1 MTKPIIEIKN
11 LSAGYDGRNVLHD
24 INLAVY
30 ERDFLGII
38 GPNGGGK
45 TTLVKCILGLLKPTG
60 GEISFNCKPSLGY
73 LPQYS
78 TIDRKFPISVE
89 EVILSGLSI
98 QKSLTSRFTPEQKEK
113 GKQIIARMGLEGLEH
128 RAIGQLS
135 GGQLQRALLGRA
147 IISDPSV
154 LILDEPTAVLTPPEI
169 VQLSRALRRMAD
181 EGKAVVFISHKMRE
195 VLDLADEVAVLRRG
209 EIVDEF
215 TRGEVPDERE
225 LAARM
230 IGHEMERVAP
240 PAPFSGEGECLLRVE
255 RASCGRMR
263 DVGLVLRRGEILA
276 VAGVAGNGQRELVEM
291 LVGLRRPESGRV
303 EILGRDWQRFFR
315 EPIRG
320 EGGLAYIP
328 EDRRGLA
335 TCPALDLT
343 DNFLLTNRFFFAR
356 GPFLNRR
363 GAEAATRETIK
374 EFNVLPGDPRAEAAA
389 LSGGNLQKLVLGRE
403 FYRNPRLIVAEN
415 PTQGLDVGATE
426 EVWRRLLSARD
437 HAGVLLVTGDLHEAV
452 TLADTIA
459 VMYRGRFMDVFPRGD
474 TAKLASIG
482 LLMAGMRPGANDGAA
497 A

>member
-154 LILDEPTAVLTPPEI
+154 LILDEPSTYIDKRFEARLYELPFQGIEFQTCI
-169 VQLSRALRRMAD
+169 VY
-181 EGKAVVFISHKMRE
+181 I
-195 VLDLADEVAVLRRG
+195 
-209 EIVDEF
+209 
-215 TRGEVPDERE
+215 
-225 LAARM
+225 
-230 IGHEMERVAP
+230 P
-240 PAPFSGEGECLLRVE
+240 PAFFCFFEGEPGVQTCSETYFQNVRGGGGGGFQSHIDE
-255 RASCGRMR
+255 N
-263 DVGLVLRRGEILA
+263 VL
-276 VAGVAGNGQRELVEM
+276 
-291 LVGLRRPESGRV
+291 GLRACP
-303 EILGRDWQRFFR
+303 FR
-315 EPIRG
+315 
-320 EGGLAYIP
+320 
-328 EDRRGLA
+328 
-335 TCPALDLT
+335 
-343 DNFLLTNRFFFAR
+343 
-356 GPFLNRR
+356 
-363 GAEAATRETIK
+363 
-374 EFNVLPGDPRAEAAA
+374 
-389 LSGGNLQKLVLGRE
+389 
-403 FYRNPRLIVAEN
+403 
-415 PTQGLDVGATE
+415 
-426 EVWRRLLSARD
+426 
-437 HAGVLLVTGDLHEAV
+437 
-452 TLADTIA
+452 
-459 VMYRGRFMDVFPRGD
+459 
-474 TAKLASIG
+474 
-482 LLMAGMRPGANDGAA
+482 
-497 A
+497 